1 MIEELIDPEA
11 AAKVLGIKTITV
23 YKWVTERKIPFVK
36 VGGALR
42 RRGSNP
48 PPAFQLGQK
57 LLFRVS
63 ELDDWIE
70 QYRVNKASSVGK
82 GQQ

>member
-1 MIEELIDPEA
+1 MHTDLRNDRYLTKAEAASYLGISLRWLEEL
-11 AAKVLGIKTITV
+11 
-23 YKWVTERKIPFVK
+23 
-36 VGGALR
+36 

-48 PPAFQLGQK
+48 PPAFKLGQK

-63 ELDDWIE
+63 ELDGWIE
-70 QYRVNKASSVGK
+70 QYRVSKTSGPGS